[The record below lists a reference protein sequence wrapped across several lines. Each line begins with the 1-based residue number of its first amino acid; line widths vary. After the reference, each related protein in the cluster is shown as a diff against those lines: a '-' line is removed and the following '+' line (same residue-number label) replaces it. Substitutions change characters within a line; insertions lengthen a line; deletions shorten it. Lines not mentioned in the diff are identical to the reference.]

1 VAPEGRRRAAGIA
14 LGCLAAFALVA
25 WQVARQG
32 PITWI
37 DHEVLRWFVAHRRE
51 ALTQSMLW
59 VSELHETASVL
70 IAAGLLAAWQALR
83 GRSALALRVLLLVP
97 GGMLLNVGMKHVFQ
111 RARPATEEALV
122 RLASFSFP
130 SGHAAAA
137 TVFYAALCMVVFA
150 HGASRGRRA
159 AAVVG
164 ASTMTALVVASRMY
178 LGAHYFSDVLG
189 GVLLAGAWVALVT
202 ALPAR
207 AASARTN

>member
-1 VAPEGRRRAAGIA
+1 
-14 LGCLAAFALVA
+14 
-25 WQVARQG
+25 
-32 PITWI
+32 
-37 DHEVLRWFVAHRRE
+37 
-51 ALTQSMLW
+51 MLW

-150 HGASRGRRA
+150 HGVPRGRRA

-164 ASTMTALVVASRMY
+164 ACTMTALVAASRMY
-178 LGAHYFSDVLG
+178 LGVHYFSDVLG
-189 GVLLAGAWVALVT
+189 GVLLAGAWVAFVT